1 MDSSTRAWIVSVFG
15 CFGGAL
21 MIAICPFLS
30 SLAVLY
36 YGLSYSS
43 VATPHS
49 RGQNTSCESQQHE
62 AGVTPEARRDRGRD
76 FAARWGRSRLS
87 SCFGRVLVQPVL
99 LVHLVV
105 SSAAYVS
112 ARVTLGVKSPAKGRL
127 LTLFQGDFTK
137 LFGCRSKKATW
148 PFTGV
153 KTNATV

>member
-1 MDSSTRAWIVSVFG
+1 
-15 CFGGAL
+15 
-21 MIAICPFLS
+21 MIAICRFCS

-49 RGQNTSCESQQHE
+49 RGRNTSCDLQQQE

-87 SCFGRVLVQPVL
+87 SCFGRLLVHPVF

-105 SSAAYVS
+105 SFAAYVS
-112 ARVTLGVKSPAKGRL
+112 AWVTLGVKSLAKGRL
-127 LTLFQGDFTK
+127 PTLFQGDFTK
-137 LFGCRSKKATW
+137 LFGCRSKRATW

-153 KTNATV
+153 KTNATVCGVRSAPYSFLT

>member
-1 MDSSTRAWIVSVFG
+1 M
-15 CFGGAL
+15 
-21 MIAICPFLS
+21 
-30 SLAVLY
+30 
-36 YGLSYSS
+36 
-43 VATPHS
+43 
-49 RGQNTSCESQQHE
+49 
-62 AGVTPEARRDRGRD
+62 TPEARRDRGRD

-87 SCFGRVLVQPVL
+87 SCFGRVLVRSVL

-112 ARVTLGVKSPAKGRL
+112 AWVTLGVKSPAKGRL

-137 LFGCRSKKATW
+137 LFGCRSKRATW